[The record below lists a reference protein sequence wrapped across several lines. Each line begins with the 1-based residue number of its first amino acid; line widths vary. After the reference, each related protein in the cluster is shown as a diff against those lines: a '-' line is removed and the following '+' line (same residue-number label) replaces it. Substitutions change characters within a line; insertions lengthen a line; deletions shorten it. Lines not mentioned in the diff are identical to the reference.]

1 MELITVELDID
12 FSLSTDSLVID
23 GIWRK
28 PDVGNPVI
36 YQEKLKKS
44 WDEYFVQAI
53 DANGEFIDQEIACME
68 YENGEL
74 YEVDFTF
81 LTLFFDLHKDQNQVA
96 LKVIEPFDSNA
107 TYYVIDIQKT
117 SEKIEEGFKLCPI
130 WIKNTFQMKSKK

>member
-1 MELITVELDID
+1 MELVTVELDID
-12 FSLSTDSLVID
+12 YSLSTDSLVID

-28 PDVGNPVI
+28 PDVGNPAI

-96 LKVIEPFDSNA
+96 LKVIKPYNSNA

-117 SEKIEEGFKLCPI
+117 SEKIEEGFKQCPI
-130 WIKNTFQMKSKK
+130 WIKNTFQMKS